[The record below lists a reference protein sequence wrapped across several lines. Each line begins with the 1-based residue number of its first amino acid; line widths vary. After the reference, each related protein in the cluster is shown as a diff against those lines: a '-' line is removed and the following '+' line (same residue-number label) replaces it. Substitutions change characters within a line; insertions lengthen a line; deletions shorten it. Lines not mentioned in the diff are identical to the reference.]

1 MFKSKIGA
9 AFIGLVITLALATD
23 CYADR
28 RSYVWTY
35 EYQTMPK
42 GRFELEYYLTQEQKN
57 IEKAKPNIW
66 KNWFELEYGI
76 TDHWDISMYQM
87 FRQSNT
93 VKSDKFEYDGFKIR
107 TRYKILEKNKLP
119 IDTLLYFEYALNPN
133 LKNQNSLEAKVI
145 LAKDIG
151 RFNIAYNQIVKQELA
166 AGVKTKNEY
175 AAGLSYAVTPRFKI
189 GCETKGSYT
198 DDKYYIGP
206 TISFAFPEGAFISL
220 GAVAGLT
227 EKSDDLQTRL
237 IVGFLL

>member
-1 MFKSKIGA
+1 MRKAI
-9 AFIGLVITLALATD
+9 ALAVIAIVMITAFAAD
-23 CYADR
+23 GYADK

-35 EYQTMPK
+35 EYMTMLK

-57 IEKAKPNIW
+57 INKAKPNTW

-87 FRQSNT
+87 FKQSNT
-93 VKSDKFEYDGFKIR
+93 AKSDKFEYEGFKIR
-107 TRYKILEKNKLP
+107 TRYRILGKNKLP
-119 IDTLLYFEYALNPN
+119 VDVLLYLEYIMNPN
-133 LKNQNSLEAKVI
+133 ATNQNTLEGKVI

-166 AGVKTKNEY
+166 ADVKTKHEY
-175 AAGLSYAVTPRFKI
+175 AAGLSYAVTPQFKV
-189 GCETKGSYT
+189 GCETKGNYT
-198 DDKYYIGP
+198 EDKYYIGP
-206 TISFAFPEGAFISL
+206 TISYAWPMKAFVTL

-237 IVGFLL
+237 IVGFLF